1 MLMIRNKKLLYAAAA
16 FLVLGLFTSWLYN
29 SYFTLDTNPQRDA
42 FDPAKEQQK
51 QEEKEKNEIANQL
64 GEYTVLLLGVDTPKG
79 FKTRTDTIM
88 LATVDAES
96 RKARLVSIPR
106 DTRVKIKGAWDKVN
120 AAFVY
125 GGVDLAKKTVEDF
138 LGVKVDRYVIVN
150 FNSLTK
156 IVDAVGGIEVDVP
169 IRMEYRAEGI
179 DLYPGLQTLNGAD
192 ALAYSRYRY
201 TSEGDIGRAK
211 RQQEVIELLSKK
223 IFSVEGLKNF
233 PELVKLMQEN
243 VETDVPVREIFA
255 LAKLAPDIM
264 NNNIISV
271 VVPGKNEKIDGLWY
285 WEPNL
290 AQLEEQLRT
299 STQQIH
305 TIAKEVTQEK
315 NNI

>member
-1 MLMIRNKKLLYAAAA
+1 LKNKKLIYTGII
-16 FLVLGLFTSWLYN
+16 FLALAIFASWLYN
-29 SYFTLDTNPQRDA
+29 SYFTLDTNPQQA
-42 FDPAKEQQK
+42 QNPGQGETDPDEQ
-51 QEEKEKNEIANQL
+51 EKNEIAKQL

-88 LATVDAES
+88 LATVDTKT

-120 AAFVY
+120 AAYVY
-125 GGVDLAKKTVEDF
+125 GGIDLAKETVEDF
-138 LGVKVDRYVIVN
+138 LGVKVDRYVVVN

-169 IRMEYRAEGI
+169 VRMKYLAENI
-179 DLYPGLQTLNGAD
+179 DLYPGKQILNGAD

-201 TSEGDIGRAK
+201 TDEGDIGRAK
-211 RQQEVIELLSKK
+211 RQQEVIEILAKK
-223 IFSVEGLKNF
+223 IFSVEGLKNL

-255 LAKLAPDIM
+255 LAKLAPDIIE
-264 NNNIISV
+264 NKIVSV

-285 WEPNL
+285 WSPDL
-290 AQLEEQLRT
+290 AKLEQQLRA
-299 STQQIH
+299 STDEIH
-305 TIAKEVTQEK
+305 TLAKTDDSAGNDV
-315 NNI
+315 